1 MLDVTSARLGGAGE
15 RSKPSG
21 WDRTRLGVLVP
32 LGVVVAVAILCIV
45 VAALTSAQRADD
57 VALDRERQLLN
68 RAVVNHGEWS
78 LLRLKSAVQSN
89 ASVRAEDI
97 NQSASMAQPRLRA
110 WLGALSDHDLV
121 LVVDT
126 SDEIAYSQ
134 PGQHLSD
141 AGLIRAATARAHSI
155 VEFMRGRAALLPDGV
170 MRLLGGA
177 PSMRHGGA
185 AETVFLLNIR
195 DRLSLVTAMPLG
207 DAGAAPS
214 PLVLT
219 VRTIDQ
225 SVLASISDRL
235 QLANLRM
242 IDHRA
247 DPAGDNA
254 YAFTDGRNQPIVR
267 FAWLPQKPGAA
278 ILASVVPF
286 IGIALAGF
294 ALLAG
299 LVLRYMRNTA
309 ATIIAGENRL
319 RYLALH
325 DPLCGLPNRNFFSE
339 RLETVIAEVKRG
351 GARVA
356 VFYIDLDHFKDVN
369 DTLGHPIG
377 DEIIRNVTLRLSHI
391 MRGDDLVARLGGDEF
406 AVITAA
412 SSDHGAL
419 HEIASRM
426 IGTLCAPYSVS
437 GHTIVIGASI
447 GIAVIDQRAG
457 GSADIMRYADMAL
470 YRAKN
475 EGRNRA
481 CIYDAVMDAD
491 LSQRKLVEQDLRET
505 IENDGLKV
513 FYQPIFNASGDK
525 VVGVEALARWPH
537 RTRGLIPPG
546 EFIPIAEHSGLII
559 ELGAQV
565 LRRACLDGMA
575 WPGITVSVNVSPLQF
590 RRLDFVSM
598 VERILAETGFDP
610 KRLELE
616 LTETTLL
623 GNVESAEAAMLRL
636 KALGVQLALDDFG
649 TGYSSLLYLRRFPFD
664 KLKIDRSFVLSIEK
678 AADAAAI
685 VHAVVSLGRG
695 LGMKVTAEG
704 VETAEQHLFL
714 RAAGVHYMQG
724 FRFGKPTEPAEI
736 AKRIATPGVY
746 RSIEG
751 DAKAAMA
758 R

>member
-1 MLDVTSARLGGAGE
+1 MAGVTSSLGGAGQ
-15 RSKPSG
+15 RSKPAG
-21 WDRTRLGVLVP
+21 WDRTRLGIVVP
-32 LGVVVAVAILCIV
+32 LGVIVAVAIFCII

-57 VALDRERQLLN
+57 VALARERQLLS

-78 LLRLKSAVQSN
+78 LLRLKSAVQSD
-89 ASVRAEDI
+89 ARVRAEDI
-97 NQSASMAQPRLRA
+97 NQSAAVAQPRLRT
-110 WLGALSDHDLV
+110 WLGALNDHDLV
-121 LVVDT
+121 LVADA
-126 SDEIAYSQ
+126 SDAIAYSQ
-134 PGQHLSD
+134 PGQHMS
-141 AGLIRAATARAHSI
+141 AELIEAATARARSI
-155 VEFMRGRAALLPDGV
+155 VEFMRGRAALLPDGM

-177 PSMRHGGA
+177 PSMRNGSV
-185 AETVFLLNIR
+185 AETVFLLNIH
-195 DRLSLVTAMPLG
+195 DRLSLITAMPLG
-207 DAGAAPS
+207 GADAKPS
-214 PLVLT
+214 PLILT
-219 VRTIDQ
+219 VRSIDQ
-225 SVLASISDRL
+225 TVLASISDRL

-242 IDHRA
+242 IDDRA
-247 DPAGDNA
+247 DLAGDNA
-254 YAFTDGRNQPIVR
+254 YAFTDGHNQPIAR
-267 FAWLPQKPGAA
+267 IAWLPQNPSAA

-286 IGIALAGF
+286 IAIALLGF
-294 ALLAG
+294 GLLAG
-299 LVLRYMRNTA
+299 LVMRYMRTTA
-309 ATIIAGENRL
+309 ATIVAGENRL

-339 RLETVIAEVKRG
+339 RLETVIAEVRRG
-351 GARVA
+351 GAPVA

-377 DEIIRNVTLRLSHI
+377 DELIRDVTLRLSHI

-406 AVITAA
+406 AVITTA
-412 SSDHGAL
+412 SAQHGAL
-419 HEIASRM
+419 HEIAGRM
-426 IGTLCAPYSVS
+426 IETLCAPYSIS

-447 GIAVIDQRAG
+447 GIAVIDARSG

-481 CIYDAVMDAD
+481 CIYDSVMDAD

-505 IENDGLKV
+505 IGNDGLKV
-513 FYQPIFNASGDK
+513 FYQLIFNASGDK

-537 RTRGLIPPG
+537 PARGLIPPA
-546 EFIPIAEHSGLII
+546 EFIQIAEHSGLII
-559 ELGAQV
+559 ELGANV

-623 GNVESAEAAMLRL
+623 GNVESAEAAMRKL

-678 AADAAAI
+678 AADGDAI
-685 VHAVVSLGRG
+685 VHAVSASV
-695 LGMKVTAEG
+695 
-704 VETAEQHLFL
+704 
-714 RAAGVHYMQG
+714 AAS
-724 FRFGKPTEPAEI
+724 A
-736 AKRIATPGVY
+736 
-746 RSIEG
+746 
-751 DAKAAMA
+751 
-758 R
+758 